1 MKKKTKAIIA
11 IILIFVLVG
20 AIFIEKQFIY
30 FDSSKEE
37 LVDYDGE
44 FRLALSVSPF
54 SGEAFKNNYT
64 YHANGLSANNREELE
79 KLYMAHGATEMY
91 TRIATKRYK
100 TEDNIVNGEED
111 SNTNFHTLEQGLELC
126 KMAAKLNI
134 PINPEIMC
142 AYTYMDMD
150 RQQAP
155 DFKEYPEIYALQNG
169 KAWEDLSLEEMQ
181 VVLKAYGTF
190 VATEILNTGC
200 TVENWNIGNEANFGF
215 AGVGI
220 GLKTAVN
227 PKLEGVTGWQKNILP
242 YLGNSWLKENLWKYD
257 AQLMKAVAEGITEAY
272 KELGIDDSNIKF
284 STHIATVVSSVKNA
298 TTYFNTLKEYGF
310 PISVAGISYYPSAP
324 SAYLNSIIMYKK
336 IVTAI
341 NKDCDLPVF
350 IAEFSYPS
358 GEVTG
363 PYAGWNKVVKGYEF
377 TPKGQASIYED
388 IVEWGKTHGLIG
400 IRYWAPDYSG
410 WGTMSMFEYGD
421 NGANA
426 KEILK
431 IKE

>member
-1 MKKKTKAIIA
+1 MKKKTKVIIA

-30 FDSSKEE
+30 IDSSKEE
-37 LVDYDGE
+37 LADYDGE
-44 FRLALSVSPF
+44 FRQALSVSPF
-54 SGEAFKNNYT
+54 SVDAFSNPYT
-64 YHANGLSANNREELE
+64 YNANGIKATNKEELE
-79 KLYMAHGATEMY
+79 QLYIAHGATEMF
-91 TRIATKRYK
+91 TRIATRRKPVMENDEIGDRYSSL
-100 TEDNIVNGEED
+100 EE
-111 SNTNFHTLEQGLELC
+111 GIELC

-150 RQQAP
+150 KQQAP
-155 DFKEYPEIYALQNG
+155 DFHEYPEIYALQKG
-169 KAWEDLSLEEMQ
+169 KAWEELSLEEMQ

-215 AGVGI
+215 AGVSI

-227 PKLEGVTGWQKNILP
+227 PKLEGVTGWQKNVLP
-242 YLGNSWLKENLWKYD
+242 YLGNSWLKQNLWKYD

-272 KELGIDDSNIKF
+272 KELGIDDSNVKF

-298 TTYFNTLKEYGF
+298 KTYFNTLKEYGF

-324 SAYLNSIIMYKK
+324 SAYLNSMILYKK
-336 IVTAI
+336 IVTTI

-363 PYAGWNKVVKGYEF
+363 AYAGWNKVVKGYEF
-377 TPKGQASIYED
+377 TPKGQAAIYED
-388 IVEWGKTHGLIG
+388 VVEWGKNHGVIG
-400 IRYWAPDYSG
+400 IRYWAPDYKD
-410 WGTMSMFEYGD
+410 WGSMSMFEYKDDEAIG
-421 NGANA
+421 

-431 IKE
+431 MKE

>member
-11 IILIFVLVG
+11 IILIFVLIG
-20 AIFIEKQFIY
+20 AIFIEKQFIHI
-30 FDSSKEE
+30 DSSKDE
-37 LVDYDGE
+37 LADYNGE
-44 FRLALSVSPF
+44 FRQALSLSPF
-54 SGEAFKNNYT
+54 SVDAFSNPYT
-64 YHANGLSANNREELE
+64 YNANGINATNREELE
-79 KLYMAHGATEMY
+79 QLYIAHGATEMFA
-91 TRIATKRYK
+91 RIATRRKAV
-100 TEDNIVNGEED
+100 TEDDKIGDRYSSLEE
-111 SNTNFHTLEQGLELC
+111 GLELC
-126 KMAAKLNI
+126 KIAAKLNI

-155 DFKEYPEIYALQNG
+155 NFKEYPEIYALQNG
-169 KAWEDLSLEEMQ
+169 KAWEELSLEEMQ

-200 TVENWNIGNEANFGF
+200 TVENWNMGNEANFGF
-215 AGVGI
+215 AGVSI

-227 PKLEGVTGWQKNILP
+227 SKLEKVTGWQKNILP
-242 YLGNSWLKENLWKYD
+242 YLGNSWLKENLWKYN
-257 AQLMKAVAEGITEAY
+257 AQLMKAVADGITEAY
-272 KELGIDDSNIKF
+272 KELGMDDSNVKF
-284 STHIATVVSSVKNA
+284 STHIATVVSTVKNA
-298 TTYFNTLKEYGF
+298 TSYFNTLKENGF

-358 GEVTG
+358 GKVTG
-363 PYAGWNKVVKGYEF
+363 PYAGWDKAAKGYKF
-377 TPKGQASIYED
+377 TPSGQADIYED
-388 IVEWGKTHGLIG
+388 TIKWGKTHGVIG
-400 IRYWAPDYSG
+400 IRYWAPDYKD
-410 WGTMSMFEYGD
+410 WGTMSMFEYDD
-421 NGANA
+421 NEASA

-431 IKE
+431 IADK